1 MTIVPTI
8 PLLWRGGPRSGGEG
22 KKSIITRPVLRTNV
36 RNPPLLTA
44 LARWWGIKGS
54 RWWCGNRCRLHSGYK
69 TDSAKQNSIPWVK
82 KSPWDWRITGKTPG
96 VPRWVQLGGRRV
108 FVPGPVGLQ
117 QHEQFGC
124 QLCEQLCEQL
134 REQRPRQR
142 VVPFG
147 GVGVCGSFG
156 LWVLSICDG

>member
-1 MTIVPTI
+1 MAIDVDYT
-8 PLLWRGGPRSGGEG
+8 LD
-22 KKSIITRPVLRTNV
+22 
-36 RNPPLLTA
+36 
-44 LARWWGIKGS
+44 
-54 RWWCGNRCRLHSGYK
+54 

-82 KSPWDWRITGKTPG
+82 KSPWNWRITGKTPG

-142 VVPFG
+142 VVSFG

>member
-1 MTIVPTI
+1 M
-8 PLLWRGGPRSGGEG
+8 
-22 KKSIITRPVLRTNV
+22 
-36 RNPPLLTA
+36 
-44 LARWWGIKGS
+44 
-54 RWWCGNRCRLHSGYK
+54 
-69 TDSAKQNSIPWVK
+69 K
-82 KSPWDWRITGKTPG
+82 KSPWNWRITGKTPG

-108 FVPGPVGLQ
+108 LVSGPVGLQ

-142 VVPFG
+142 VVSFG